1 MTIPAR
7 ISAITQLLILALVLV
22 VLPIVIALLP
32 IRTVSCQIA
41 SAAHCPVVLVT
52 ALQTLT
58 GRSLL
63 LTQADSTVSELSLPA
78 GYTLVQSRKQLFS
91 ELQLTFQEEQALF
104 QITCP
109 DCAEP
114 LVVGEHRHILYSQPT
129 DLASFSVPH
138 SQAELLH
145 GSQLNESVFQP
156 LETIVLS
163 LYKQGRIFQNGVWSS
178 PEEIR
183 LEIADTPT
191 VLVSTQDIEGQMLAL
206 AAILEGETT
215 SQLPAPASEIDLR
228 FKMPVIRTR

>member
-63 LTQADSTVSELSLPA
+63 LTQADSTVSELS
-78 GYTLVQSRKQLFS
+78 QSRKQLFS